1 MQEPMRL
8 AAQVLAHKTGGY
20 RLNRRKVLL
29 YVAVAVILLGAITA
43 GILLLRPDKMVYY
56 NVTFQDFDGT
66 VLKTESVEEG
76 KAATAPEDPQ
86 REGYTFAGWD
96 RDFSSVDK
104 DIVTTAEYLRI
115 TDTVFK
121 VDTVTVESDNK
132 NAEVKV
138 SVANNPG
145 ILGMVF
151 SVSYDEKVL
160 KLIDCQNGVAL
171 SALAFQEPSRLISG
185 CNFVWY
191 GSEPGEIMDGE
202 MLILTFEIA
211 ENAEPGTYPIS
222 ISWNDNTIYDSN
234 SDMVAPDIKQGA
246 IVVS

>member
-1 MQEPMRL
+1 M
-8 AAQVLAHKTGGY
+8 
-20 RLNRRKVLL
+20 NRRKTLV
-29 YVAVAVILLGAITA
+29 YIVIAVILLGAVIIS
-43 GILLLRPDKMVYY
+43 ILLLRPDKAAFY

-66 VLKTESVEEG
+66 VLKTESVEVG

-86 REGYTFAGWD
+86 RDGYTFVGWN

-104 DIVTTAEYLRI
+104 DIVITAEYLRI
-115 TDTVFK
+115 TDTAFE
-121 VDTVTVESDNK
+121 VDTVSVADDTKKV
-132 NAEVKV
+132 EVKV
-138 SVANNPG
+138 SVINNPG

-151 SVSYDEKVL
+151 SVSYDEETL

-191 GSEPGEIMDGE
+191 GSETGEVMDGE

-211 ENAEPGTYPIS
+211 ESAEPGTYPIS
-222 ISWNDNTIYDSN
+222 ISWNDNAIYDNN
-234 SDMVAPDIKQGA
+234 SDMVDPDVTQGA
-246 IVVS
+246 IILEK

>member
-1 MQEPMRL
+1 MNRKKIL
-8 AAQVLAHKTGGY
+8 FLIIVAIVL
-20 RLNRRKVLL
+20 
-29 YVAVAVILLGAITA
+29 ITA
-43 GILLLRPDKMVYY
+43 IVLTSLPLQGQKTESYT
-56 NVTFQDFDGT
+56 VTFQDFDKT

-86 REGYTFAGWD
+86 RDGYTFIGWN
-96 RDFSSVDK
+96 RDFSSVEK
-104 DIVTTAEYLRI
+104 DIVITAEYLRI
-115 TDTVFK
+115 TDTAFE
-121 VDTVTVESDNK
+121 VDTVSVADDTKKV
-132 NAEVKV
+132 EVKV
-138 SVANNPG
+138 SVTNNPG

-151 SVSYDEKVL
+151 SVSYDEETL

-191 GSEPGEIMDGE
+191 GSETGEVMDGE

-222 ISWNDNTIYDSN
+222 VSWNDNAIYDSN
-234 SDMVAPDIKQGA
+234 SDMVDPAVTQGG
-246 IVVS
+246 IVISD